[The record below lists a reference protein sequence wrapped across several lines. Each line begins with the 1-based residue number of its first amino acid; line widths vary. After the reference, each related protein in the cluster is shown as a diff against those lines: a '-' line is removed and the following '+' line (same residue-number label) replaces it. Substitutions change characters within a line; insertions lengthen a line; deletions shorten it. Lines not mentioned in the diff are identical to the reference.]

1 VRRPGSRGF
10 DLARMVRLLAL
21 AVAVLGFFAAGAARA
36 ELTGGDRQIYR
47 NAFAAAKAG
56 DYAAAQ
62 RQAAQ
67 AKDPLLAKVLLWQA
81 LKGGRTGAGF
91 GEITAFMKQNP
102 EWPAQSALRQRAEEA
117 LAGVPD
123 AVLREWFA
131 ANRPVTPYGR
141 LRQAEMMMAS
151 GQQAAGLAQIRD
163 VWVASE
169 LSAFDEKTILQRFP
183 GVIRTEDHIRRL
195 DRLVWDGLSDSARRL
210 MPRVPPEYRLLAD
223 ARLKLA
229 GFLPGVEG
237 AVAKVPAQLQN
248 DPGLQYERLRWRRR
262 KEMYPQ
268 ALEILMHPPR
278 ELVRPAAWWT
288 ERQILARRALND
300 GKAKLAYDLVAKHEL
315 TDGPAYA
322 DAEFFAGWIAFRFL
336 KDAPRGYEHF
346 VRLHKNAKLPISVAR
361 GAYWAG
367 RAAEAQ
373 NFKQIAT
380 DWYAVAAAHPTTYYG
395 QLAAAKLGGGEQA
408 LRIPPEP
415 KPSAEERAQFHRR
428 DLVRVVE
435 ALAEIGE
442 YDRIPAF
449 MQKLSELA
457 KTPTDHVQIAILGD
471 ATGRSDLAVA
481 AAKRAGYAGVNLIDH
496 GYPVIELPPGGDV
509 ERPLVLA
516 MARQESAFEREAVSR
531 TGARGLMQLMPAT
544 AKSVAKSMQLPFS
557 ADRLLTDSRYNLTL
571 GRAYL
576 DGLLSRFAGSYVLSV
591 ASYNAGPG
599 RIGEWIGNFGDPRT
613 KGVDVVDWIES
624 IPFAETR
631 NYVQRV
637 LENLQVYRIRLG
649 EHAVALSLTSD
660 LRR

>member
-1 VRRPGSRGF
+1 
-10 DLARMVRLLAL
+10 LARIFRLLVLAA
-21 AVAVLGFFAAGAARA
+21 AVAVS
-36 ELTGGDRQIYR
+36 LTGGLRADPLSSGDRQIYR
-47 NAFAAAKAG
+47 SAFAAAKAG
-56 DYAAAQ
+56 DYVSAQ
-62 RQAAQ
+62 RQAAP

-81 LKGGRTGAGF
+81 LKGGRTGASF
-91 GEITAFMKQNP
+91 GEITAFINQNP
-102 EWPAQSALRQRAEEA
+102 DWPAQSALRQRAEEA
-117 LAGVPD
+117 ISGVPD
-123 AVLREWFA
+123 SVLRDWFKA
-131 ANRPVTPYGR
+131 HRPVTPYGK
-141 LRQAEMMMAS
+141 LRQAEMMIAS
-151 GQQAAGLAQIRD
+151 GQQAAATAQIRD
-163 VWVASE
+163 VWINSE
-169 LSAFDEKTILQRFP
+169 LSAFDEKSILQRFP
-183 GVIRTEDHIRRL
+183 GVIRTEDHIKRL
-195 DRLVWDGLSDSARRL
+195 DRLVWDGLSEAAHRM
-210 MPRVPPEYRLLAD
+210 MPRVPQEYRLLAD

-229 GFLPGVEG
+229 AFQPGVEG
-237 AVAKVPAQLQN
+237 AIAKVPAHLQH

-262 KEMYPQ
+262 KEMYPA

-288 ERQILARRALND
+288 ERQILARRALNE
-300 GKAKLAYDLVAKHEL
+300 GKPKLAYELVAKHEL
-315 TDGPAYA
+315 TNGAAYA
-322 DAEFFAGWIAFRFL
+322 EAEFLAGWIAFRFL

-346 VRLHKNAKLPISVAR
+346 VRLHKNTKLPISVAR

-373 NFKQIAT
+373 NFKEIAS
-380 DWYAVAAAHPTTYYG
+380 DWFAVAAANPTTYYG
-395 QLAAAKLGGGEQA
+395 QLAAAKLGGGQAA

-415 KPSAEERAQFHRR
+415 KPTAEERAQFHRR

-435 ALAEIGE
+435 ELAEIGE

-457 KTPTDHVQIAILGD
+457 KTPTDHVQVAILGD
-471 ATGRSDLAVA
+471 STGRSDLAVA
-481 AAKRAGYAGVNLIDH
+481 AAKRAGYAGVNLINH
-496 GYPVIELPPGGDV
+496 GYPMIELPPGGDV

-531 TGARGLMQLMPAT
+531 TGARGLMQLMPST
-544 AKSVAKSMQLPFS
+544 ASHIAKTMQLPFS

-576 DGLLSRFAGSYVLSV
+576 DELLSRFAGSYVLSI

-599 RIGEWIGNFGDPRT
+599 RVGEWIETFGDPRT
-613 KGVDVVDWIES
+613 KSVDVIDWIES

-637 LENLQVYRIRLG
+637 LENLQIYRVRLG
-649 EHAVALSLTSD
+649 DHALAFSLSSD

>member
-1 VRRPGSRGF
+1 
-10 DLARMVRLLAL
+10 MVRLLAL
-21 AVAVLGFFAAGAARA
+21 AVAIVLFLASGGVRA
-36 ELTGGDRQIYR
+36 DTLSSGDRQIYR

-56 DYAAAQ
+56 DYVSAQ

-67 AKDPLLAKVLLWQA
+67 AKDPLLAKVILWQA
-81 LKGGRTGAGF
+81 LKGGRTGASF
-91 GEITAFMKQNP
+91 SEITAFIKQNP
-102 EWPAQSALRQRAEEA
+102 DWPAQSALRQRAEEA
-117 LAGVPD
+117 LTGVPD
-123 AVLREWFA
+123 ATVRDWFA
-131 ANRPVTPYGR
+131 AHHPVTPYGR
-141 LRQAEMMMAS
+141 LREADMAMAA
-151 GQQAAGLAQIRD
+151 GQKAAGLAEIRE
-163 VWVASE
+163 VWINSE

-183 GVIRTEDHIRRL
+183 GVIRTEDHIKRL
-195 DRLVWDGLSDSARRL
+195 DRLVWDGLSEAAHRL
-210 MPRVPPEYRLLAD
+210 MPRVPQEYRLLAD

-237 AVAKVPAQLQN
+237 AVAKVPAHLRN

-262 KEMYPQ
+262 KEMYPA

-288 ERQILARRALND
+288 ERQILARRALAE
-300 GKAKLAYDLVAKHEL
+300 GKPKLAYELVAKHGM

-322 DAEFFAGWIAFRFL
+322 EAEFLAGWIAFRFL

-380 DWYAVAAAHPTTYYG
+380 DWFTLAAAHPTTYYG
-395 QLAAAKLGGGEQA
+395 QLAASKLGGETM

-415 KPSAEERAQFHRR
+415 KPTAEERAQFRRR

-435 ALAEIGE
+435 SLAEIGE

-449 MQKLSELA
+449 MRKLSELA
-457 KTPTDHVQIAILGD
+457 KTPTDHLQIAVLGD
-471 ATGRSDLAVA
+471 STGRSDLAVA
-481 AAKRAGYAGVNLIDH
+481 AAKRAGYAGVNLINH
-496 GYPVIELPPGGDV
+496 GYPVIDLPPGGDV

-531 TGARGLMQLMPAT
+531 TGARGLMQLMPST
-544 AKSVAKSMQLPFS
+544 AKNIAKSMQLPFS
-557 ADRLLTDSRYNLTL
+557 ADRLLTDPRYNLTL

-576 DGLLSRFAGSYVLSV
+576 DGLLSRFAGSYILAI

-599 RIGEWIGNFGDPRT
+599 RIAEWIANFGDPRT
-613 KGVDVVDWIES
+613 KSVDAIDWVES

-637 LENLQVYRIRLG
+637 LENLQIYRIRLG
-649 EHAVALSLTSD
+649 DHAVAMSLSSD
-660 LRR
+660 LHR

>member
-1 VRRPGSRGF
+1 
-10 DLARMVRLLAL
+10 
-21 AVAVLGFFAAGAARA
+21 
-36 ELTGGDRQIYR
+36 
-47 NAFAAAKAG
+47 
-56 DYAAAQ
+56 
-62 RQAAQ
+62 
-67 AKDPLLAKVLLWQA
+67 
-81 LKGGRTGAGF
+81 
-91 GEITAFMKQNP
+91 
-102 EWPAQSALRQRAEEA
+102 
-117 LAGVPD
+117 
-123 AVLREWFA
+123 
-131 ANRPVTPYGR
+131 
-141 LRQAEMMMAS
+141 MMMES
-151 GQQAAGLAQIRD
+151 GQQAAGLAEIRD

-169 LSAFDEKTILQRFP
+169 LSGFDEKTILLRFP
-183 GVIRTEDHIRRL
+183 GVIRTEDHIKRL
-195 DRLVWDGLSDSARRL
+195 DRLVWDGLSEAAHRL
-210 MPRVPPEYRLLAD
+210 MPRVPQEYRSLAD

-229 GFLPGVEG
+229 GFLPGAEG

-262 KEMYPQ
+262 KEMYPA

-300 GKAKLAYDLVAKHEL
+300 GKPKLAYDLVAKHEL

-322 DAEFFAGWIAFRFL
+322 EAEFLAGWIAFRFL

-346 VRLHKNAKLPISVAR
+346 VRLYKNAKLPISVAR

-373 NFKQIAT
+373 SFKQIAT
-380 DWYAVAAAHPTTYYG
+380 DWFTLAAAHPTAYYG
-395 QLAAAKLGGGEQA
+395 QLAAAKLGSEAA

-415 KPSAEERAQFHRR
+415 KPTADERAQFHRR

-435 ALAEIGE
+435 ALTEISD

-471 ATGRSDLAVA
+471 STGRPDLAVA
-481 AAKRAGYAGVNLIDH
+481 AAKRAGYAGVNLLDH

-544 AKSVAKSMQLPFS
+544 ARNVAKSIRLPYS

-576 DGLLSRFAGSYVLSV
+576 DGLLSQFAGSYVLSV

-599 RIGEWIGNFGDPRT
+599 RVGEWIGNFGDPRT
-613 KGVDVVDWIES
+613 KAVDVVDWVES

-637 LENLQVYRIRLG
+637 LENLQIYRIRLG
-649 EHAVALSLTSD
+649 DHVLAFSLSSD

>member
-1 VRRPGSRGF
+1 MTR
-10 DLARMVRLLAL
+10 LVRLLAL
-21 AVAVLGFFAAGAARA
+21 AAAMVVSIACGGARA
-36 ELTGGDRQIYR
+36 ELSSGDRQIYR
-47 NAFAAAKAG
+47 NAFAAAKSG
-56 DYAAAQ
+56 DYVSAH
-62 RQAAQ
+62 RHAAQ
-67 AKDPLLAKVLLWQA
+67 AKDQLLAKVLLWQG
-81 LKGGRTGAGF
+81 LKGGRTGASF
-91 GEITAFMKQNP
+91 SDITAFIKQNP

-117 LAGVPD
+117 LSGVPD
-123 AVLREWFA
+123 SVLRDWFA
-131 ANRPVTPYGR
+131 AHPPTTPYGR
-141 LRQAEMMMAS
+141 LRQAEMMIAA
-151 GQQAAGLAQIRD
+151 GQQAAAYAQIRD
-163 VWVASE
+163 VWISSE
-169 LSAFDEKTILQRFP
+169 LSGFDEKSILQRFP
-183 GVIRTEDHIRRL
+183 GIIRTEDHVKRL
-195 DRLVWDGLSDSARRL
+195 DRLVWDGLTEAAHRL
-210 MPRVPPEYRLLAD
+210 MPRVPQEYRLLAD

-237 AVAKVPAQLQN
+237 AVAKVPVNLQN

-262 KEMYPQ
+262 KEMYPA
-268 ALEILMHPPR
+268 ALEILMHPPH

-288 ERQILARRALND
+288 ERQILARRALAD
-300 GKAKLAYDLVAKHEL
+300 GKPKLAYDLVAKPGL
-315 TDGPAYA
+315 TDGQPYVE
-322 DAEFFAGWIAFRFL
+322 AEFLAGWIAFRFL

-380 DWYAVAAAHPTTYYG
+380 DWYAIAAAHTTTYYG
-395 QLAAAKLGGGEQA
+395 QLAAAKLTGGDAA
-408 LRIPPEP
+408 LRVPPEP
-415 KPSAEERAQFHRR
+415 KPTAEERAQFRRR

-449 MQKLSELA
+449 MLKLSELA

-471 ATGRSDLAVA
+471 STGRADLAVA
-481 AAKRAGYAGVNLIDH
+481 AAKRAGYAGVALIDH
-496 GYPVIELPPGGDV
+496 GYPVIDLPPGGDV

-544 AKSVAKSMQLPFS
+544 AKNVAKSMQLPFS
-557 ADRLLTDSRYNLTL
+557 ADRLLTDARYNLTL
-571 GRAYL
+571 GRGYL
-576 DGLLSRFAGSYVLSV
+576 DGLLSQFAGSYVLSI

-599 RIGEWIGNFGDPRT
+599 RVAEWVGNFGDPRT
-613 KGVDVVDWIES
+613 KSVDVVDWVES
-624 IPFAETR
+624 IPFTETR

-649 EHAVALSLTSD
+649 DHTLAFSLSSD
-660 LRR
+660 LHR